1 MIELKKKLF
10 LSLLNNFVYISEQ
23 KYLFPSVCGVDTG
36 DNPDPVSCYLL
47 DNALRVDTINE
58 LRQKH

>member
-1 MIELKKKLF
+1 MIELKKLL
-10 LSLLNNFVYISEQ
+10 LSLPNNFFYISEQ
-23 KYLFPSVCGVDTG
+23 KYLFPFVCGADTG
-36 DNPDPVSCYLL
+36 GNPDPVPCYPL

>member
-1 MIELKKKLF
+1 MIEFKKLF
-10 LSLLNNFVYISEQ
+10 LSLLNSFFYILKQ

-36 DNPDPVSCYLL
+36 DNPGPVPCYLL